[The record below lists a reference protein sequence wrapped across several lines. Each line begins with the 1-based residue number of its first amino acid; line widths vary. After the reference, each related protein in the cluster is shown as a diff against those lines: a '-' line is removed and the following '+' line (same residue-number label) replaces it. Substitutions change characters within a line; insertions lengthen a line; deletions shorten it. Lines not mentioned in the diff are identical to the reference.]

1 MKKNLQVVVSGH
13 SMWPNLNDGQ
23 VIECQIFKDQE
34 LSVGDVIVFKHPF
47 NSKLVMIK
55 RIGKINSDDELW
67 VVGDNPDPT
76 SSEDSHNFGFI
87 SKNHVLGL
95 HCE

>member
-1 MKKNLQVVVSGH
+1 
-13 SMWPNLNDGQ
+13 
-23 VIECQIFKDQE
+23 
-34 LSVGDVIVFKHPF
+34 
-47 NSKLVMIK
+47 MIK